1 MIKKIFPIVGM
12 HCASCK
18 ALIEDVVSDV
28 NGVTDVKVNYAAE
41 KMTVSYDEAKVSIED
56 LKKAV
61 ASAGTYQLV
70 DNQEGK
76 TVLASPPEARKIEG
90 HTNQK
95 NMQKGHDMDGRHDHG
110 MTLDEQMRYEMYQH
124 LKKKVTLI
132 GLGAVPFLGI
142 MFWVLIGID
151 LGLPDPMMV
160 FGDISLENAG
170 ISIPLF
176 NLLQFIL
183 ATPILFIGGREIFQS
198 AISAAKIRA
207 TNMDTLIAIGT
218 FAAWLYST
226 VVTFYP
232 AAFAGVEGGTEVYYE
247 AAVFI
252 IFFIMLGRLLEMRSK
267 GQAADAIKAL
277 LHLQAKEATVIRD
290 GRELTI
296 PIEQVMT
303 GDVIIVKPGQKLPVD
318 GVIVEGSSSIDESMV
333 TGESLPVEKK
343 IGDDVIGATIN
354 KSGSF
359 RYKATKVGAETLL
372 SQIIQMVEE
381 AQATEAPIQK
391 LADKVA
397 SVFVPVVMVIAAL
410 AWIFWYFIAPQF
422 GLIADANTFQL
433 ATYIAITVL
442 IIACPCALGLA
453 TPTAVMVGTGYAAQQ
468 GILVKDAQ
476 ALEIAHKLEVI
487 VFDKT
492 GTLTMG
498 APEVQ
503 TLELTDE
510 SYASLLYSIEKESH
524 HPLAEAV
531 VRYFEAKKSVSVM
544 KVGHFED
551 ISGKGIE
558 AEIKGKKVLVG
569 TERLMKEKS
578 VIISETDNKL
588 AESLRLKAQTVSFF
602 AVDGTISGVIG
613 IADSI
618 KADAKDAVARLHD
631 MGLRTVMITGD
642 NTMTAQTVAKE
653 LGIDEVL
660 AEVLPG
666 DKATQ
671 VKELQKNGALVAMV
685 GDGINDAPAL
695 AQADVGIA
703 MGTGTDVAIA
713 TGDIVLVKGTLEK
726 VVESIDVS
734 KKTLRIIKQNLFWAF
749 GYNVIGIPVAAG
761 VLLVPFGLL
770 LSPIIASI
778 AMAFSSI
785 SVVSNSLRLKYLVR

>member
-18 ALIEDVVSDV
+18 ALIEDIVGDVDGVSEV
-28 NGVTDVKVNYAAE
+28 SVNYAAE
-41 KMTVSYDEAKVSIED
+41 KMTVSYDESKVGIEN

-61 ASAGTYQLV
+61 ASAGSYQLV
-70 DNQEGK
+70 DTSQGK
-76 TVLASPPEARKIEG
+76 TVLASPPEAKKIEADS
-90 HTNQK
+90 
-95 NMQKGHDMDGRHDHG
+95 NMNKMHEGHDMAGQHDHG
-110 MTLDEQMRYEMYQH
+110 VPLDEQMRNQMYQD
-124 LKKKVTLI
+124 LKKKVLWI
-132 GLGAVPFLGI
+132 GLGALPFLGI
-142 MFWVLIGID
+142 MFWMLFRMQM
-151 LGLPDPMMV
+151 GLPDPMMV
-160 FGDISLENAG
+160 FGEITLENMG
-170 ISIPLF
+170 VSFSLF
-176 NLLQFIL
+176 NLLQFVL
-183 ATPILFIGGREIFQS
+183 ATPIMFIGGREIFQS
-198 AISAAKIRA
+198 AISAAKVKA

-218 FAAWLYST
+218 FAAWIYST

-232 AAFAGVEGGTEVYYE
+232 AAFAGVEGGTEVYFE

-277 LHLQAKEATVIRD
+277 LHLQAKEATVVRD
-290 GRELTI
+290 GNEQTI
-296 PIEQVMT
+296 PVDQVMV
-303 GDVIIVKPGQKLPVD
+303 GDIIIVKPGQKLPVD
-318 GVIVEGSSSIDESMV
+318 GVIVEGASTIDESMV

-343 IGDDVIGATIN
+343 KNDEVIGATIN
-354 KSGSF
+354 KSGAF
-359 RYKATKVGAETLL
+359 RYKATKVGADTLL
-372 SQIIQMVEE
+372 AQIIQMVEE
-381 AQATEAPIQK
+381 AQATEAPIQR

-397 SVFVPVVMVIAAL
+397 SVFVPIVIVTAFI
-410 AWIFWYFIAPQF
+410 AWFFWYFLAPQL
-422 GLIADANTFQL
+422 GLISDANTFQL

-453 TPTAVMVGTGYAAQQ
+453 TPTAVMVGTGRAAQQ

-476 ALEIAHKLEVI
+476 ALEVAHKLDII

-492 GTLTMG
+492 GTLTKG
-498 APEVQ
+498 TPEVQ
-503 TLELTDE
+503 TLELADQ
-510 SYASLLYSIEKESH
+510 SYEPLLYSIEKESH

-531 VRYFEAKKSVSVM
+531 VQYLKSKKVSLM
-544 KVGHFED
+544 KVHNFND
-551 ISGKGIE
+551 ISGKGVE
-558 AEIKGKKVLVG
+558 ADIQDKKILVG
-569 TERLMKEKS
+569 TERLMEEKS
-578 VIISETDNKL
+578 IMIPDNYNNL
-588 AESLRLKAQTVSFF
+588 AKSLRTKAQTVSFL
-602 AVDGTISGVIG
+602 AVDAAVRGVIG
-613 IADSI
+613 ISDTI
-618 KADAKDAVARLHD
+618 KEDAKAAVASLQD

-642 NTMTAQTVAKE
+642 NSMTAQAVAKE

-666 DKATQ
+666 DKAAK
-671 VKELQKNGALVAMV
+671 VKELQKEGTLVAMV

-713 TGDIVLVKGTLEK
+713 TGDIVLIKGTLEK

-761 VLLVPFGLL
+761 ILLVPFGLL

-785 SVVSNSLRLKYLVR
+785 SVVSNSLRLRYLVK